1 MEYVEGIIKNTEFFT
16 TAELAKKLKMNVQV
30 ITRKVQA
37 GEIRAFKI
45 GKDWRIPESAVHEWL
60 ERHVND
66 GRNGNGN
73 GNGKAHKAK
82 VVKDYVKD
90 DHIKELP
97 SKPFERKYLLEFILA
112 QFEPAKTYSEED
124 VNNVISRYYDDYA
137 TVRHEF
143 VAEKMLEKTGGG
155 YRRRSGYKFSD

>member
-1 MEYVEGIIKNTEFFT
+1 MEYTEGIIKNTEFFT

-60 ERHVND
+60 ERHAND
-66 GRNGNGN
+66 SRNGNG
-73 GNGKAHKAK
+73 KKAK
-82 VVKDYVKD
+82 VVKGNVTD
-90 DHIKELP
+90 DKIEQLP
-97 SKPFERKYLLEFILA
+97 PRRFERKYLLEFILA
-112 QFEPAKTYSEED
+112 QFDPSKTYSKDE
-124 VNNVISRYYDDYA
+124 VNRLISRYYDDA
-137 TVRHEF
+137 ETVRREF
-143 VAEKMLEKTGGG
+143 VAEQMLEEVDGR